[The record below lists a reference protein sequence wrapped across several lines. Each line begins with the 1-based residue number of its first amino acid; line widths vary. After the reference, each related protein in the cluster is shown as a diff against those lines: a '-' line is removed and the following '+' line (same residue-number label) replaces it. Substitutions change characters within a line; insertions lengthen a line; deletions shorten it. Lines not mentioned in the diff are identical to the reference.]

1 MKRVGVWMLAL
12 MWSAAGVTQT
22 AHAGKAAKGDPE
34 AGAALYRR
42 YCGMCHSTEAGIK
55 IVGPSLY
62 GEMKGPHGKTAA
74 QVRAQT
80 EVGKGLMPSFKGK
93 LDDQE
98 MLNLLAYI
106 RRL

>member
-1 MKRVGVWMLAL
+1 M
-12 MWSAAGVTQT
+12 TQT
-22 AHAGKAAKGDPE
+22 AHAGKAGKGDPE

-42 YCGMCHSTEAGIK
+42 YCGMCHSTQAGVK

-62 GEMKGPHGKTAA
+62 GAMKGPHAKTAA

>member
-1 MKRVGVWMLAL
+1 MFL

-22 AHAGKAAKGDPE
+22 AHAGKAAKGDAE

-42 YCGMCHSTEAGIK
+42 YCGMCHSTEAGVK
-55 IVGPSLY
+55 IVGPSLH
-62 GEMKGPHGKTAA
+62 GEMKGPHAKTAA

-98 MLNLLAYI
+98 MLNLIAYV
-106 RRL
+106 RSL